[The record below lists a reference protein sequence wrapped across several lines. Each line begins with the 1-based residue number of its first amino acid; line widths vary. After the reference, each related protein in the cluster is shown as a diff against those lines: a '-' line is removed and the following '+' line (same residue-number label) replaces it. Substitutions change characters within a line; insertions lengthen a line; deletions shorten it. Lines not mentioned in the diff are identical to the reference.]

1 MVLSKGTGSLLSLEE
16 AMELAFGS
24 LLQKRLNNLR
34 KTVCLIW
41 GTVGKLDSSK
51 TPGVEDNL
59 YVMLSLT
66 FIALPV
72 PKGQRLLSFG

>member
-1 MVLSKGTGSLLSLEE
+1 MVLSKGIGSLLSLEE

-24 LLQKRLNNLR
+24 LLQKRLNSLR

-51 TPGVEDNL
+51 TLGLEDNL